1 MELSIFELPFM
12 QRAFI
17 GGGIVSI
24 LLACLGVFVVLRRS
38 SFFGDAIAHSSLT
51 GVAIG
56 LLMGVPT
63 IIAATLYAIGV
74 SFFIPWMKEKS
85 RLPVDTLLGIL
96 LPVSMAL
103 GVIILTLIPGYRAD
117 LMSFLFGSILGI
129 SWVNIGF
136 TLLLSLAIGIFLFF
150 WGKQLL
156 ALSFDSD
163 YAVIQGIH
171 VNKIDLLY
179 HLALAVSIVL
189 GIQVVG
195 IILVNALLIVPSAT
209 ARLLARSMKELF
221 ILAPIIA
228 FGTTIS
234 GIVLSYYLNLPTGP
248 AIGVLSGIVFVIGFI
263 VHNIKSFSKISV
275 IS

>member
-1 MELSIFELPFM
+1 MDFALLTLPFM

-17 GGGIVSI
+17 GGGIVSV

-56 LLMGVPT
+56 LLTGIPT
-63 IIAATLYAIGV
+63 LISATIYSIGV
-74 SFFIPWMKEKS
+74 SFFIPWMKDKS

-96 LPVSMAL
+96 LPVSMAI

-129 SWVNIGF
+129 SWLNIGF
-136 TLLLSLAIGIFLFF
+136 TILLSLAIGIYLFF
-150 WGKQLL
+150 WGKKLL

-163 YAVIQGIH
+163 YAVIQGIQ
-171 VNKIDLLY
+171 VSKIDLLY

-195 IILVNALLIVPSAT
+195 IILVNALLIIPSAT
-209 ARLLARSMKELF
+209 ARLLARSMKDLF

-228 FGTTIS
+228 FVTTTC
-234 GIVLSYYLNLPTGP
+234 GIILSYYLDLPTGP
-248 AIGVLSGIVFVIGFI
+248 AIGVLSGMVFVSAFI
-263 VHNIKSFSKISV
+263 VSHIRSKS
-275 IS
+275 